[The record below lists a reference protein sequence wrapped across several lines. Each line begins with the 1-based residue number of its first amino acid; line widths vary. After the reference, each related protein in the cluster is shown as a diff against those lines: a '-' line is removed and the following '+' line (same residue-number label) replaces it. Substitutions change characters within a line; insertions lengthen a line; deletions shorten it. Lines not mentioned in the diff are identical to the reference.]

1 MAKDVLRT
9 EYGLRREIRADFA
22 RAAEPDL
29 LSELWQ
35 LLRRAAN
42 RTLRAVGLGGGEE
55 ATSPG
60 GEPEPVYSG
69 REQGPG
75 QEREQG
81 SVQEPGRGHVPSAE
95 EGRQAWGPVPERRR
109 AFMSE
114 KTQSLHERMTG
125 LEQGL
130 RGLPPA
136 RRADVED
143 AILKELRGPGNKKL
157 LAALI
162 AAPDSMPVLARSF
175 NNATARESRRMAP
188 PGAGDVRPPEQR
200 GSNTQVPRREVTA
213 EEAMNAARDSIMA
226 ADAAQF
232 AMLRSQWERPAQSRD
247 PEAPRS
253 FQDPS
258 DDTLLDANSLDL
270 LERQRLRDQE
280 SFTPEM
286 HEVAHFDGGEFL
298 PYRTEGLRQT
308 RTPTPTPA
316 DSPSAEELRAVD
328 APLSPQ
334 GTADLAER
342 TDWPLAPEPMPVSPL
357 LKHPDLADVHESS
370 LPPVSPL
377 LDQIG
382 LAVVN
387 DPALVRGAPPGTGT
401 TADPSPSRLASPA
414 RQHGT
419 VNGSGQ
425 TRLRRG

>member
-286 HEVAHFDGGEFL
+286 REVAHFDGGEFL

-308 RTPTPTPA
+308 RTPTP
-316 DSPSAEELRAVD
+316 
-328 APLSPQ
+328 AP
-334 GTADLAER
+334 ADLAER

-401 TADPSPSRLASPA
+401 TADPSPSRLASPV